1 MAVIGAKSSLQI
13 LTMAEPFVL
22 LVGVEQ
28 HLFEGCF
35 GKEDA
40 WPCVFQWLDEECP
53 LTVLAS
59 ALNEEG
65 LKSVVF
71 QDYEG
76 PHWDLLQGYYN
87 DGGLL
92 VYFGIDGEFQAPIDL
107 SSRIGFNWRFS
118 AYTTHE
124 YSLTVVGK
132 HYLGNAVTEQQYS
145 KANLLQVPEEDRLMI
160 PKGLSLKEFIEDRDF
175 NDDEPTPQELEDAR
189 KSYEVY
195 RQELGAQAPL
205 AMHRADNGSGGRFV
219 YLGFVN
225 GDGNISKIVQALCT
239 NRNIQA

>member
-1 MAVIGAKSSLQI
+1 MV
-13 LTMAEPFVL
+13 EPFVL

-35 GKEDA
+35 GNEDG
-40 WPCVFQWLDEECP
+40 WPCAFKWLDEECP

-76 PHWDLLQGYYN
+76 LHWDLLKGYYN

-92 VYFGIDGEFQAPIDL
+92 IYFGICGEFQAPVDL
-107 SSRIGFNWRFS
+107 SSRLGFHWRFS
-118 AYTTHE
+118 AYTSHE
-124 YSLTVVGK
+124 YALTAIGK
-132 HYLGNAVTEQQYS
+132 HYLGNAITEQPYS
-145 KANLLQVPEEDRLMI
+145 KANLLQVPEEDRIMI
-160 PKGLSLKEFIEDRDF
+160 PRVPSLKEFIDDQDF
-175 NDDEPTPQELEDAR
+175 DEDEPTPQELEVAR
-189 KSYEVY
+189 KSYEDY
-195 RQELGAQAPL
+195 IQELGAQVPL

-225 GDGNISKIVQALCT
+225 GDGNIPKIVRALCS
-239 NRNIQA
+239 NRNIQP

>member
-1 MAVIGAKSSLQI
+1 MV
-13 LTMAEPFVL
+13 EPFVL

-28 HLFEGCF
+28 HLFEACF
-35 GKEDA
+35 GNEDG
-40 WPCVFQWLDEECP
+40 WPCVFKWLDEECP

-59 ALNEEG
+59 ALNKEG

-76 PHWDLLQGYYN
+76 PHWDLLKGYYN

-92 VYFGIDGEFQAPIDL
+92 IYFGVYGEFQAPVDL
-107 SSRIGFNWRFS
+107 SSQLGFRWRFS

-124 YSLTVVGK
+124 YTLTAVGR
-132 HYLGNAVTEQQYS
+132 HYLGNVITEQQYT

-160 PKGLSLKEFIEDRDF
+160 PKVPSLKEYIDDQNFD
-175 NDDEPTPQELEDAR
+175 DDEPSPQELEVAR
-189 KSYEVY
+189 KSYEDY
-195 RQELGAQAPL
+195 RQELLSQVPL

-225 GDGNISKIVQALCT
+225 GDGNIPKIVRALCT
-239 NRNIQA
+239 NLNIQS